1 MNEWHHIVGVFSP
14 NNFIKLYKDGV
25 ITANTFTTLSCIAY
39 QTGDLLKIGRRS
51 AENQSYF
58 AGLIDDVRI
67 YNRALSDAEIKA
79 IYDATK

>member
-1 MNEWHHIVGVFSP
+1 MVGVFSP
-14 NNFIKLYKDGV
+14 NNSIKLYKDGV
-25 ITANTFTTLSCIAY
+25 IIANSSTAISGIAY

-79 IYDATK
+79 IYEATK